1 MDVVADTHQPTF
13 KHIDVDTVMGRPTRG
28 RLMVRR
34 RKKQSTVTRKK
45 KKNMW
50 TKFWQ

>member
-34 RKKQSTVTRKK
+34 RKK